1 MGLVTLPSFGS
12 DPATVTA
19 ALLDGKVDP
28 LATEFNGNIENVN
41 IKAGAAIAYSKL
53 NLATSI
59 VNADI
64 SASAAI
70 VDTKLAQIT
79 TAGKVHF
86 SSLVVGSQATGDI
99 AYASSATVWTR
110 LAAGTTSQVLIG
122 GASAP
127 SWGALPAGA
136 LRAGMVV
143 QMVNVL
149 SSTHAATNTALPAD
163 NTIPQSGEGDE
174 VMTLAITPT
183 SASNKLRIDVIAQ
196 VNNAGAA
203 GIAGA
208 ALFQDATAGA
218 LAASGFQTQNADD
231 TFVIA
236 FTHWMDA
243 GTTSAT
249 TFKVRVGNDGG
260 NADFNGDTS
269 ARFYGAIP
277 ISSITITEI
286 KV

>member
-110 LAAGTTSQVLIG
+110 LAAGTTSQVLR
-122 GASAP
+122 GAAGAP
-127 SWGALPAGA
+127 TWGALPQGALPAGS
-136 LRAGMVV
+136 VV
-143 QMVNVL
+143 QNVN
-149 SSTHAATNTALPAD
+149 STVVTSTTGTDVIPD
-163 NTIPQSGEGDE
+163 DDSIPQNDEGDE
-174 VMTLAITPT
+174 FMTLAITPT
-183 SASNKLRIDVIAQ
+183 SATNKLKIDVLCFLA
-196 VNNAGAA
+196 VSSGNRVV
-203 GIAGA
+203 A
-208 ALFQDATAGA
+208 ALFQDSTAAA
-218 LAASGFQTQNADD
+218 LACGQETSDTNGVSG
-231 TFVIA
+231 VRIS
-236 FTHWMDA
+236 WYMDA

-249 TFKVRVGNDGG
+249 TFKVRGG
-260 NADFNGDTS
+260 SAAGTTTFNGS
-269 ARFYGAIP
+269 AGARKYGGALA
-277 ISSITITEI
+277 SSINITEI